1 MHKKHNVDLETPS
14 GSNSQPSPLDELLS
28 RLGERFGSALTSVV
42 IYGSQ
47 ARGEAT
53 ANSDT
58 DLMVVVR
65 HLPCGW
71 ADIFALEDELVH
83 IGRDLGIRLDV
94 RLVEPEAVS
103 YSVTWT
109 APLMLE
115 VYDAHRVL
123 LDPTGFFA
131 AEMKRFGDVV
141 RERGIYKV
149 SPGVWRVPTVVR

>member
-1 MHKKHNVDLETPS
+1 MHKNHNVDLETPS
-14 GSNSQPSPLDELLS
+14 GSSSQRSPLDELLS
-28 RLGERFGSALTSVV
+28 RL
-42 IYGSQ
+42 
-47 ARGEAT
+47 
-53 ANSDT
+53 D
-58 DLMVVVR
+58 D
-65 HLPCGW
+65 
-71 ADIFALEDELVH
+71 
-83 IGRDLGIRLDV
+83 

-149 SPGVWRVPTVVR
+149 SPGVWRVPTVAR